1 MKAICFYFQIHQP
14 FRLKRYRFFDIGNS
28 HYYYDDF
35 ANDDIITRIAHRSYI
50 PAAESLLRMIKDTRH
65 TTTRWPRWPTPRNS
79 AYRSTSTRRKSSRCS
94 V

>member
-14 FRLKRYRFFDIGNS
+14 FRLKHYRFFDIGNS

-50 PAAESLLRMIKDTRH
+50 PAAESLLRMIEDTRGAF
-65 TTTRWPRWPTPRNS
+65 RCAIPRNS